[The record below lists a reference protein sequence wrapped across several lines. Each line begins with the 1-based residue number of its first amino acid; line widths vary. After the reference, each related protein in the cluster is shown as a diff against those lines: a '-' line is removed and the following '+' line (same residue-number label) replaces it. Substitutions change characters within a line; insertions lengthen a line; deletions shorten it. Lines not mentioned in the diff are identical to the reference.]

1 MSNHHG
7 GVSLKR
13 GGPAA
18 PPDSVDFLPRVPK
31 GPVVP
36 SRRGHEDADEK
47 RERMEDPV
55 AAGEFSLLKCVLLV
69 TREGRRVGS
78 GGLGPQPSHSPPKY
92 LDAQGWTQC
101 AVSRAKQ
108 LCCC

>member
-1 MSNHHG
+1 VVFVAGVECVVEAGAGEAMNNHHLATG
-7 GVSLKR
+7 LKR

-36 SRRGHEDADEK
+36 SRRGNEDAEEK

-55 AAGEFSLLKCVLLV
+55 AAGELSLIQCGAGAS
-69 TREGRRVGS
+69 EGWWVGAWS
-78 GGLGPQPSHSPPKY
+78 AQWPSR
-92 LDAQGWTQC
+92 LDA
-101 AVSRAKQ
+101 VRDLS
-108 LCCC
+108 